1 MFGTYEEKREQARV
15 GRGIAALVSWLHLVA
30 NWLRSRAFQLRDARA
45 KQTSADDAGDADDAV
60 DAVDAVDVAFCPSL
74 SQPTTSEAPTGCK
87 AGLAGGLG
95 GAEGR

>member
-1 MFGTYEEKREQARV
+1 MFGTYEEKREQARG

-30 NWLRSRAFQLRDARA
+30 NWLRSRAFQLRDASA
-45 KQTSADDAGDADDAV
+45 KQTSAD